1 MVELDYAD
9 ATYDDG
15 GTGLGRDL
23 VFKTVFVDDE
33 PGFNAS
39 VMEELNALESEVDL
53 PVSVR
58 VTEVRVQEVDD
69 STVDLIVRC
78 PDLTVGTQTT
88 RGQHSRLV
96 LRDGAYNHYRVGVE
110 AG

>member
-1 MVELDYAD
+1 MVELDYSD

-15 GTGLGRDL
+15 GTGLSRDL
-23 VFKTVFVDDE
+23 VFKTLFEDDE

-39 VMEELNALESEVDL
+39 VMEELNALSSEVDL
-53 PVSVR
+53 PETVR
-58 VTEVRVQEVDD
+58 FSEVRVVEVDD

-88 RGQHSRLV
+88 RGRHSRLV
-96 LRDGAYNHYRVGVE
+96 LRDEAYSHYRVGIE
-110 AG
+110 AN

>member
-1 MVELDYAD
+1 MVELDYAN

-15 GTGLGRDL
+15 GTGLSRDL
-23 VFKTVFVDDE
+23 IFKTLFVDDE

-53 PVSVR
+53 PDTVR
-58 VTEVRVQEVDD
+58 ASEVRVVEVDD

-88 RGQHSRLV
+88 RGRHNRLV
-96 LRDGAYNHYRVGVE
+96 LRDDAYNHYRVGIE
-110 AG
+110 A

>member
-9 ATYDDG
+9 ASYDDG
-15 GTGLGRDL
+15 GTGLSREL
-23 VFKTVFVDDE
+23 VFNTLFVDDE

-39 VMEELNALESEVDL
+39 VMEELNALSNEVTL
-53 PVSVR
+53 PDSVR
-58 VTEVRVQEVDD
+58 VSEVRVQEVDD

-78 PDLTVGTQTT
+78 PQLTVGTQTT
-88 RGQHSRLV
+88 RGRHSRLV
-96 LRDGAYNHYRVGVE
+96 LRDDAYDHYRVGVE